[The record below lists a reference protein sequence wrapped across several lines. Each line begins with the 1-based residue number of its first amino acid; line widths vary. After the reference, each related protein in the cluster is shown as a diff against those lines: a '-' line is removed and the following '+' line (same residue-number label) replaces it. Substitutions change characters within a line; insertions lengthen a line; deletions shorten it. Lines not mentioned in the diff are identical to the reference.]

1 MNLNLDV
8 FTDNLRSVRER
19 IAAAAQRAGCEPAG
33 IRLLAVTKTF
43 PSSHIDVAR
52 AAGLTLFGENRVQEA
67 QSKYQSLANSGIE
80 LHLIGHLQRNKAKIA
95 ASLFH
100 CVQSIDKL
108 QTAEALNRHCAEQ
121 DRKMEILLEF
131 NTSGEDTKFG
141 FLEEK
146 ELEEACENIAQLDNW
161 SIRGLMT
168 VGPFTTD
175 REQVRRAFARLKKMY
190 QGLQDRYPELALDTL
205 SMGMSS
211 DFEVAIEEGSNL
223 IRLGTV
229 LFGSRPT
236 GSDVDTIPKG

>member
-8 FTDNLRSVRER
+8 FTGNLQSVRER
-19 IAAAAQRAGCEPAG
+19 MAAAAHRAGCDPAN

-43 PSSHIDVAR
+43 PFSYIDVAR
-52 AAGLTLFGENRVQEA
+52 DAGLTLFGENRVQEA
-67 QSKYQSLANSGIE
+67 QGKYESLVSSGIE

-141 FLEEK
+141 FQEEK
-146 ELEEACENIAQLDNW
+146 ELDEACENIARLDHLR
-161 SIRGLMT
+161 IRGLMT

-175 REQVRRAFARLKKMY
+175 RDRVRRAFARLKTMY

-211 DFEVAIEEGSNL
+211 DFEVAIEEGANL

-236 GSDVDTIPKG
+236 GSDVDTTQKG